1 MDFYV
6 VVPLGFALFGVA
18 ALLSLWALNRRG
30 AGRDPK
36 S

>member
-18 ALLSLWALNRRG
+18 VLVSLWALNRRKTPG
-30 AGRDPK
+30 DTR